1 MTEKHIAHHEQHP
14 AHEKLVSHE
23 HHKHA
28 DEHLAEQAEKA
39 RQQKSAENIEKIRA
53 MAEIEAEKAE
63 KIAAHEQPKTETDST
78 LGMQHSL
85 KATAYARVLAKTQQ
99 KLSMPVRGFSRLT
112 HSPVVDKLSAVGAET
127 VARPSGI
134 LGGSICAFLGSLTVY
149 YFAKHYGFTY
159 NYLFVFFLFLGGYAL
174 GAFLELLVWLLYS
187 RRQRY

>member
-1 MTEKHIAHHEQHP
+1 MSEKHVARHDQHP
-14 AHEKLVSHE
+14 SHEKLVNHE
-23 HHKHA
+23 HPKHA
-28 DEHLAEQAEKA
+28 HEHLTEQAEKA

-53 MAEIEAEKAE
+53 MAEIEAKKAE
-63 KIAAHEQPKTETDST
+63 KIATHEQPKTETDSM

-99 KLSMPVRGFSRLT
+99 KLSVPMRSFSRLT
-112 HSPVVDKLSAVGAET
+112 HSPLVDKISTVSAAT

-159 NYLFVFFLFLGGYAL
+159 NYLFVFFLFIGGYAL

-187 RRQRY
+187 RRHRY